1 MDREWHG
8 RSREPEFWETLAE
21 RKPALGALC
30 KGVKGMS
37 MSESDGASCE
47 GGGWLSTRL
56 RALRAFSFPVS
67 VLPVFVATAAVYP
80 HSQWSWDVLA
90 ASVLG
95 VMLLHAM
102 GNLLNDYFDF
112 SAGVDRKLDG
122 DEGRPGRILV
132 RGELL
137 PKDVLA
143 EAGIC
148 LLVLTPIAGYLLW
161 KCGPGLL
168 WFGVAAL
175 AALYAYTGPPFAL
188 KYRAMGEPVI
198 FFVFG
203 PLLMLGA
210 AYAQTARWEW
220 SALIASIPVGLA
232 TTAILVGNNLRD
244 TEEDAT
250 AGITTLTSLAGQRL
264 ARTVYVTL
272 VVASTLVVSIMGI
285 FGLGPRS
292 FIMAP
297 FLLVLIYG
305 SLSCVW
311 RGKRIPD
318 IDVQTARFETVLLVF
333 LITLLVWNGG
343 LIGVE

>member
-1 MDREWHG
+1 
-8 RSREPEFWETLAE
+8 
-21 RKPALGALC
+21 
-30 KGVKGMS
+30 
-37 MSESDGASCE
+37 
-47 GGGWLSTRL
+47 LSTRL

-67 VLPVFVATAAVYP
+67 VLPVLVATAAVYP
-80 HSQWSWDVLA
+80 YSQWHWDILV
-90 ASVLG
+90 ASVVG
-95 VMLLHAM
+95 VVLLHAA

-112 SAGVDRKLDG
+112 RAGVDRKLDG

-132 RGELL
+132 HGELL
-137 PKDVLA
+137 PRDVLV

-148 LLVLTPIAGYLLW
+148 LLVLTPVAGYLLW

-168 WFGVAAL
+168 WFGLAAL

-198 FFVFG
+198 FLIFG
-203 PLLMLGA
+203 PLLMVGA
-210 AYAQTARWEW
+210 AFAQTARWEW
-220 SALIASIPVGLA
+220 SALVASIPVGLA

-250 AGITTLTSLAGQRL
+250 ADITTLTSLAGQRL

-272 VVASTLVVSIMGI
+272 VVASTVVVSILGI
-285 FGLGPRS
+285 SGLGPHS
-292 FIMAP
+292 FAAAP
-297 FLLVLIYG
+297 VLLVLVYG
-305 SLSCVW
+305 PLSCVW

-333 LITLLVWNGG
+333 LIAVLVWNGG
-343 LIGVE
+343 LEPVG

>member
-1 MDREWHG
+1 MSASECDSVG
-8 RSREPEFWETLAE
+8 R
-21 RKPALGALC
+21 K
-30 KGVKGMS
+30 
-37 MSESDGASCE
+37 

-67 VLPVFVATAAVYP
+67 VLPVLVATAAVYP
-80 HSQWSWDVLA
+80 YSQWRWDILL

-95 VMLLHAM
+95 AVLLHAA

-112 SAGVDRKLDG
+112 RAGVDRKLDG

-137 PKDVLA
+137 PKDVLV

-148 LLVLTPIAGYLLW
+148 LLILTPVAGYLLW
-161 KCGPGLL
+161 KCGPGLV
-168 WFGVAAL
+168 WFGLAAL
-175 AALYAYTGPPFAL
+175 AVLYAYTGPPFAL

-198 FFVFG
+198 FFIFG
-203 PLLMLGA
+203 PMLMVGA

-220 SALIASIPVGLA
+220 SALVASIPVGLA

-244 TEEDAT
+244 TEEDAL
-250 AGITTLTSLAGQRL
+250 AGITTLTRLAGGRF

-272 VVASTLVVSIMGI
+272 VLTSTLVVSMLGI
-285 FGLGPRS
+285 SGLGPRG
-292 FIMAP
+292 FAAAP
-297 FLLVLIYG
+297 VLLVLVYG
-305 SLSCVW
+305 PLACVW
-311 RGKRIPD
+311 CGKRIPD

-333 LITLLVWNGG
+333 LIVMLVWNGG
-343 LIGVE
+343 LKPVG

>member
-1 MDREWHG
+1 MRASGSDSVEGKGG
-8 RSREPEFWETLAE
+8 R
-21 RKPALGALC
+21 
-30 KGVKGMS
+30 
-37 MSESDGASCE
+37 
-47 GGGWLSTRL
+47 WLSTRL

-67 VLPVFVATAAVYP
+67 VLPVLVATAAVYP
-80 HSQWSWDVLA
+80 YWQWRWDILL

-95 VMLLHAM
+95 AVLLHAA

-112 SAGVDRKLDG
+112 RAGVDRKLDG

-137 PKDVLA
+137 PKDVLI
-143 EAGIC
+143 EVGMC
-148 LLVLTPIAGYLLW
+148 LLVLTPVAGYLLW

-168 WFGVAAL
+168 WFGLAAL

-198 FFVFG
+198 FFIFG
-203 PLLMLGA
+203 PVLMVGA
-210 AYAQTARWEW
+210 AYAQTAHWEW
-220 SALIASIPVGLA
+220 SALVASIPVGLA

-244 TEEDAT
+244 TEEDST
-250 AGITTLTSLAGQRL
+250 AGITTLTRLAGNRF

-272 VVASTLVVSIMGI
+272 VLTSALVVSMLGVS
-285 FGLGPRS
+285 GLGPRS
-292 FIMAP
+292 FAAAP
-297 FLLVLIYG
+297 VLLVLVYG
-305 SLSCVW
+305 PLACVW

-333 LITLLVWNGG
+333 LIVMLVWNGG
-343 LIGVE
+343 LKPVG